1 MKEFF
6 AMGGYALYVWTSY
19 ALALIVLVANWVLP
33 LRHRRQLINELE
45 RRERRRRAA

>member
-6 AMGGYALYVWTSY
+6 DMGGYAFYVWSSY
-19 ALALIVLVANWVLP
+19 GLALVVLVANWVLP
-33 LRHRRQLINELE
+33 LRRRRQLINELE